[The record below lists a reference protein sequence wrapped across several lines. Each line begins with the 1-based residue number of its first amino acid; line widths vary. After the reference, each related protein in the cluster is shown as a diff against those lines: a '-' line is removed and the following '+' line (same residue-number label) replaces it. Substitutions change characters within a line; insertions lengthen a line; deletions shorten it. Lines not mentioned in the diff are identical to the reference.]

1 MHKRSSLYFMR
12 WKLHSNRWSRYGLP
26 LGIIWNFYGRTGKH
40 FSSNIIKSSY
50 VLETICWRHQLF
62 YKKRFYWIMSVLNGS
77 HPSIQFK
84 CEIESNNRLSF
95 PDVFYYII
103 FVMDKVLRHVFT
115 GNPQTQTFLFIRTPL
130 FQSSGNTVL

>member
-1 MHKRSSLYFMR
+1 
-12 WKLHSNRWSRYGLP
+12 
-26 LGIIWNFYGRTGKH
+26 
-40 FSSNIIKSSY
+40 
-50 VLETICWRHQLF
+50 
-62 YKKRFYWIMSVLNGS
+62 MSVLNGS